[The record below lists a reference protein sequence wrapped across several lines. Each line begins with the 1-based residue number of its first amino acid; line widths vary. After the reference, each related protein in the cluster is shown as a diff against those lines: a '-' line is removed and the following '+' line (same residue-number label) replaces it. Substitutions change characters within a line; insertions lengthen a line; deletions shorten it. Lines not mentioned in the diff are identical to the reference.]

1 MKQIGLH
8 EPFFIGNEKK
18 YLIKCIDENW
28 VSSSGRFL
36 KLFQSKFKKITKG
49 KFLSP
54 VLNGTVG
61 LHICM
66 LQSGVKENDEV
77 IVPTITFIATI
88 NSIKYVG
95 ALPIFMD
102 VDEHLNI
109 DEEKTIEFINKK
121 TIFKNGY
128 TYNKITGNK
137 IKALVV
143 VHTFGNAAR
152 IDKIFEICR
161 KRKIKLIEDAAESI
175 GTKYNSGKF
184 KNKHTGTIGDFGVF
198 SLNGNKIITSGNGGL
213 VISKNKKDSLKINY
227 LISQSKD
234 DKVNFIHNNVGYNY
248 KLSNLS
254 AAVGLAQLEKL
265 NFFLERKKNIRN
277 YYKKKIEKIKGVK
290 ILKSPKYS
298 NNNNW
303 LNLVQM
309 SKKEK
314 TKKIIK
320 KLNLNGYQSRP
331 IWYPN
336 HLQRTFKKNY
346 SYKIKRAQEYVKSI
360 ICLPSSANLKKKQM
374 DKIVDLLK

>member
-61 LHICM
+61 LHISM

-95 ALPIFMD
+95 ASPIFMD
-102 VDEHLNI
+102 VDEYLNI
-109 DEEKTIEFINKK
+109 DEEKTIEFIKKK
-121 TIFKNGY
+121 TIFKNGH

-137 IKALVV
+137 IKALVI

-184 KNKHTGTIGDFGVF
+184 KNKHTGTIGDFGIF
-198 SLNGNKIITSGNGGL
+198 SFNGNKIVTSGNGGI
-213 VISKNKKDSLKINY
+213 VVSKNKKDSLKINY
-227 LISQSKD
+227 LISQAKD
-234 DKVNFIHNNVGYNY
+234 DKINFIHKEVGYNY
-248 KLSNLS
+248 KLSNIS
-254 AAVGLAQLEKL
+254 AALGLAQLEKL
-265 NFFLERKKNIRN
+265 NLFLKRKKTIRD
-277 YYKKKIEKIKGVK
+277 YYKKKIQTIKGAK
-290 ILKSPKYS
+290 ILESPKYS
-298 NNNNW
+298 QNNNW
-303 LNLVQM
+303 LNLVQI

-314 TKKIIK
+314 MKKIIK
-320 KLNLNGYQSRP
+320 KLNSNGFQSRP

-336 HLQRTFKKNY
+336 HKQQSFKKNY
-346 SYKIKRAQEYVKSI
+346 KYKIKKAEGFVKSI
-360 ICLPSSANLKKKQM
+360 ICLPSSVSLKNKQI
-374 DKIVDLLK
+374 DKIVNLIK

>member
-95 ALPIFMD
+95 ASPIFMD
-102 VDEHLNI
+102 VDEYLNI
-109 DEEKTIEFINKK
+109 DEEKTIEFIKKK
-121 TIFKNGY
+121 TIFKNGH

-314 TKKIIK
+314 TKKIMK
-320 KLNLNGYQSRP
+320 KLNLNGFQSRP

>member
-95 ALPIFMD
+95 ASPIFMD
-102 VDEHLNI
+102 VDEYLNI
-109 DEEKTIEFINKK
+109 DEEKTIEFIKKK
-121 TIFKNGY
+121 TIFKNGH

-277 YYKKKIEKIKGVK
+277 YYKKK
-290 ILKSPKYS
+290 
-298 NNNNW
+298 N
-303 LNLVQM
+303 
-309 SKKEK
+309 
-314 TKKIIK
+314 
-320 KLNLNGYQSRP
+320 
-331 IWYPN
+331 
-336 HLQRTFKKNY
+336 
-346 SYKIKRAQEYVKSI
+346 
-360 ICLPSSANLKKKQM
+360 
-374 DKIVDLLK
+374 

>member
-95 ALPIFMD
+95 ASPIFMD
-102 VDEHLNI
+102 VDEYLNI
-109 DEEKTIEFINKK
+109 DEEKTIEFIKKK
-121 TIFKNGY
+121 TIFKNGH

-184 KNKHTGTIGDFGVF
+184 KSKHTGTIGDFGVF
-198 SLNGNKIITSGNGGL
+198 SFNGNKIVTSGNGGL
-213 VISKNKKDSLKINY
+213 IISKNKKDFLKINY
-227 LISQSKD
+227 LISQAKD
-234 DKVNFIHNNVGYNY
+234 DKINFIHNEVGYNY

-254 AAVGLAQLEKL
+254 AALGLAQIEKL
-265 NFFLERKKNIRN
+265 NFFLKKKKNIRN

-314 TKKIIK
+314 TKKIMK
-320 KLNLNGYQSRP
+320 KLNLNGFQSRP

-336 HLQRTFKKNY
+336 HLQKTFKKNY
-346 SYKIKRAQEYVKSI
+346 SYKIKKAQEYVNSI

>member
-8 EPFFIGNEKK
+8 EPFFVGNEKK
-18 YLIKCIDENW
+18 YLNKCIDENW
-28 VSSSGRFL
+28 VSTSGNFL
-36 KLFQSKFKKITKG
+36 KLLQNQFKKVTKS

-77 IVPTITFIATI
+77 IVPTITFVATI

-95 ALPIFMD
+95 ASPIFMD
-102 VDEHLNI
+102 VDEYLNI
-109 DEEKTIEFINKK
+109 DENKTIEFIKKK

-128 TYNKITGNK
+128 TYNKISGNK

-152 IDKIFEICR
+152 IDKLFEICK
-161 KRKIKLIEDAAESI
+161 KRKIKIIEDAAESI

-198 SLNGNKIITSGNGGL
+198 SLNGNKIITSGNGGF
-213 VISKNKKDSLKINY
+213 VISKNKKDSLKIDY

-234 DKVNFIHNNVGYNY
+234 DKINFIHNNLGYNY

-265 NFFLERKKNIRN
+265 NFFLKKKKNIRE
-277 YYKKKIEKIKGVK
+277 YYKKKIEKIKG
-290 ILKSPKYS
+290 IEIFKSPKYS
-298 NNNNW
+298 DNNNW
-303 LNLVQM
+303 LNLVRM

-314 TKKIIK
+314 LKKIIK
-320 KLNLNGYQSRP
+320 KLNSSGFQSRP

-336 HLQRTFKKNY
+336 HLQRTFKRNY
-346 SYKIKRAQEYVKSI
+346 NYKINNAQEYVKSI
-360 ICLPSSANLKKKQM
+360 ICLPSSASLKKKQI
-374 DKIVDLLK
+374 DRIVSLLK